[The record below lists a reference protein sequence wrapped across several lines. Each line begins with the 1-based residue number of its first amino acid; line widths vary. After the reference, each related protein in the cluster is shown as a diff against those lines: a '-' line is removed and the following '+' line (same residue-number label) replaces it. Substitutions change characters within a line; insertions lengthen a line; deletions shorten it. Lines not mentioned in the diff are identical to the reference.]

1 MSELG
6 NRIKSIRASES
17 QLGFA
22 KKAGLS
28 LRTICKL
35 EAGES
40 VRLATIRQI
49 AEALNLLE
57 IERLD
62 LIVLWLKLELGEDYK
77 KLNIEPKSGSSSL
90 KDADHLLGRLQLF
103 LNEVPRKYQEQICL
117 AVQRPEILR
126 CLQSL
131 NDLYDSV
138 KAEP

>member
-6 NRIKSIRASES
+6 NRIKSIRASEA

-22 KKAGLS
+22 ERSGLS

-35 EAGES
+35 EAGEN

-49 AEALNLLE
+49 AEALNLIEVDRLE
-57 IERLD
+57 
-62 LIVLWLKLELGEDYK
+62 LIVLWLKLELGEDFR
-77 KLNIEPKSGSSSL
+77 KLNVEPKSGHSSL
-90 KDADHLLGRLQLF
+90 KDSDHLLGKIQVLMNDL
-103 LNEVPRKYQEQICL
+103 PRKYQEQILL

-138 KAEP
+138 KAKP